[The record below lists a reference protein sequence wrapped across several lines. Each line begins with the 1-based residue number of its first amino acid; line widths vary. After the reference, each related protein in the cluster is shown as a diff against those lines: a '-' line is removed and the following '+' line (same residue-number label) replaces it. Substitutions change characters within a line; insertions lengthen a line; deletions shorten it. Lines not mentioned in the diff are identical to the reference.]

1 MLLFRIY
8 LATSSKVSLCK
19 MTKLRWSTLVINEKQ
34 IPEHMSDISSLSRV
48 LTNTFP
54 ENFGKFHWENVKLRS
69 SRPEAFCEKG
79 VLRNFTKFTRKHL
92 CQRLWHR
99 CFPVNFVK
107 FLRTPFLT
115 EHLWWLL
122 LKNVKVVSK
131 IFSNIYRMIFEE
143 RPRTDTS
150 LRERSRDIFK
160 TSANT

>member
-19 MTKLRWSTLVINEKQ
+19 ITKLRWSTLVINEKQ
-34 IPEHMSDISSLSRV
+34 MPEHMSDISSLSRV

-54 ENFGKFHWENVKLRS
+54 ENFGKFRWENVKLRS

-79 VLRNFTKFTRKHL
+79 V
-92 CQRLWHR
+92 
-99 CFPVNFVK
+99 
-107 FLRTPFLT
+107 LT

-131 IFSNIYRMIFEE
+131 IFSNIYRTIFEE
-143 RPRTDTS
+143 RPRTDIS
-150 LRERSRDIFK
+150 LRERSRDISK
-160 TSANT
+160 IYLRIPQTPKMKSDLLL